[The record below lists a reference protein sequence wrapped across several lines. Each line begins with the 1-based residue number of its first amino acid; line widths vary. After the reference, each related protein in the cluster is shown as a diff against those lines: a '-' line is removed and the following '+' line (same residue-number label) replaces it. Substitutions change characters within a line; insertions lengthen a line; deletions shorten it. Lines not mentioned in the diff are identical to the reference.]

1 MGTKF
6 AVAPDETAMSGA
18 NKLASLV
25 RKKGRFQYRYDA
37 ATGERLGGYNIL
49 RHCGAIWS
57 IADAA
62 SETPKPAGLL
72 STCRLALDYL
82 FREYLRHTGATDVQ
96 CVVEKDMV
104 KLGGNGLAILAMLAC
119 HKQAPDESLFAAAG
133 DLGRYILG
141 QARRD
146 KDFDHKR
153 SFPDGKLQS
162 FRSGYYTG
170 EALFGLA
177 CLYEATGERNWL
189 DIALESEIALAGRDY
204 GVEEQ
209 SHWCLYEIDKLHQF
223 EPMPELY
230 EHGRRIVEHIIE
242 YPAYRDRNQST
253 PTACRS
259 EGMLAFLRM
268 ASRVDIAADRTFRE
282 RCLAEVEENL
292 RLQLQF
298 RRPDGAFVQGEGKSL
313 VRIDFI
319 QHNLSSFLDY
329 HRLMRDGGI

>member
-1 MGTKF
+1 MGKKLTF
-6 AVAPDETAMSGA
+6 APDEVARSGA
-18 NKLASLV
+18 TKLASLV
-25 RKKGRFQYRYDA
+25 KKKGRFQYRYDA

-49 RHCGAIWS
+49 RHCGAVWS
-57 IADAA
+57 MAEAA
-62 SETPKPAGLL
+62 SERQSPGKLV
-72 STCRLALDYL
+72 SSCRMALDYL
-82 FREYLRHTGATDVQ
+82 FREYLCHTGTTDIR
-96 CVVEKDMV
+96 CVVEKNMV
-104 KLGGNGLAILAMLAC
+104 KLGGNGLAILALLAC
-119 HKQAPDESLFAAAG
+119 YRQSPDKALLAAAG

-141 QARRD
+141 QMRRD
-146 KDFDHKR
+146 KDFHHKR
-153 SFPDGKLQS
+153 SFPDGELQE

-177 CLYEATGERNWL
+177 CLHEATGERIWL
-189 DIALESEIALAGRDY
+189 DTALESELALASRDY

-209 SHWCLYEIDKLHQF
+209 SHWCLYAIDKMHLF
-223 EPMPELY
+223 EPLPELY

-268 ASRVDIAADRTFRE
+268 ARRTDIGADIAFRE
-282 RCLAEVEENL
+282 RCLEEVGENL

-298 RRPDGAFVQGEGKSL
+298 RRPDGAFVQGEGKSR

>member
-1 MGTKF
+1 
-6 AVAPDETAMSGA
+6 MSGA
-18 NKLASLV
+18 GKLASLV

-37 ATGERLGGYNIL
+37 ATGERLSGYNIL

-57 IADAA
+57 MAEAA
-62 SETPKPAGLL
+62 SESRAPAKLL

-82 FREYLRHTGATDVQ
+82 FREYLRHTGATDIQ
-96 CVVEKDMV
+96 CVVERNMV
-104 KLGGNGLAILAMLAC
+104 KLGGSGLAILALLAC
-119 HKQAPDESLFAAAG
+119 NKQAPDKALLATAG

-141 QARRD
+141 QMRRD
-146 KDFDHKR
+146 KDFHHKR
-153 SFPDGKLQS
+153 SFPAGELQD

-177 CLYEATGERNWL
+177 CLYEATGERIWL
-189 DIALESEIALAGRDY
+189 DAALQSELALAGRNY

-259 EGMLAFLRM
+259 EGMLAFLRV
-268 ASRVDIAADRTFRE
+268 ARRADVAADRAFHE
-282 RCLAEVEENL
+282 RCLAEVEKNL
-292 RLQLQF
+292 HLQLQF
-298 RRPDGAFVQGEGKSL
+298 RRPDGAFIKGDGKSL
-313 VRIDFI
+313 VQIDFI

>member
-1 MGTKF
+1 MGTKLS
-6 AVAPDETAMSGA
+6 VAPYEVVRGGA
-18 NKLASLV
+18 NKLTSLV
-25 RKKGRFQYRYDA
+25 KKNGRFQYRYDA
-37 ATGERLGGYNIL
+37 ATGERLSGYNIL

-57 IADAA
+57 MADAA
-62 SETPKPAGLL
+62 YEIPAPTRLL
-72 STCRLALDYL
+72 STSRLALAYL
-82 FREYLRHTGATDVQ
+82 FREFLRHTGATDVQ
-96 CVVEKDMV
+96 CIVEKDMV
-104 KLGGNGLAILAMLAC
+104 KLGGNGLAVLAMLAF
-119 HKQAPDESLFAAAG
+119 HKQSPDESLLATAG

-141 QARRD
+141 QMRRD
-146 KDFDHKR
+146 KDFHHKR
-153 SFPDGKLQS
+153 AFPGGKLQD

-170 EALFGLA
+170 EALFGLS
-177 CLYEATGERNWL
+177 CLYEATGERTWL
-189 DIALESEIALAGRDY
+189 DTALESELALAGRDY

-223 EPMPELY
+223 EPIPELY

-268 ASRVDIAADRTFRE
+268 ARRADIAADRAFRE

-292 RLQLQF
+292 RLQLQY
-298 RRPDGAFVQGEGKSL
+298 RRPDGAFIQGEGKSL

-329 HRLMRDGGI
+329 DRLMRGGGI

>member
-1 MGTKF
+1 MGNKF
-6 AVAPDETAMSGA
+6 STSPDIIARTAA
-18 NKLASLV
+18 NKLAALV
-25 RKKGRFQYRYDA
+25 KKKGRFQYRYDA
-37 ATGERLGGYNIL
+37 ATGERLSGYNIL
-49 RHCGAIWS
+49 RHCGSIWS
-57 IADAA
+57 MAEAA
-62 SETPKPAGLL
+62 SEIRAPAKLL

-82 FREYLRHTGATDVQ
+82 FRNCLRHTGAADIQ
-96 CVVEKDMV
+96 CVVEKDMT
-104 KLGGNGLAILAMLAC
+104 KLGGNGLAILALLAC
-119 HKQAPDESLFAAAG
+119 HRQSPDKSLLGAAG

-141 QARRD
+141 EMRPD
-146 KDFDHKR
+146 KDFHHKR
-153 SFPDGKLQS
+153 SFPGGQLQE

-177 CLYEATGERNWL
+177 RLYEVTGERVWL
-189 DIALESEIALAGRDY
+189 DAALKSELALASRDY

-209 SHWCLYEIDKLHQF
+209 SHWCLYAIDSLHQS
-223 EPMPELY
+223 EPFPELY

-242 YPAYRDRNQST
+242 YPAYRDRNLST

-268 ASRVDIAADRTFRE
+268 ARRADIAADRAFRE

-298 RRPDGAFVQGEGKSL
+298 RRPDGAFVEGGGKSR

-329 HRLMRDGGI
+329 HRLVRAGGI